1 MLYISAVKYFYFTG
15 VKYMD
20 IVKTDH
26 YNRLYDLYGDLLT
39 DKQRRIFEMYF
50 ADDLSLAEIAFDQ
63 NVSRQA
69 VKYCLDNCIKTLN
82 RYENTLKFGEKVS
95 KIEKLITNQ
104 PDSNTKTIAKI
115 LGITIETNKGDK

>member
-104 PDSNTKTIAKI
+104 PDNNTKTIAKI

>member
-1 MLYISAVKYFYFTG
+1 
-15 VKYMD
+15 MD

-26 YNRLYDLYGDLLT
+26 YNRLYDLYGELLT

-104 PDSNTKTIAKI
+104 PDLNSEPIAKI
-115 LGITIETNKGDK
+115 LGVTIETNKGDK

>member
-104 PDSNTKTIAKI
+104 PDNNTKTIAKI
-115 LGITIETNKGDK
+115 LGITIETKKGDK